1 MDALWCAILPHLST
15 ILPHLATALA
25 TLTVGYLFLPSKW
38 VEKRIDLKFTKEL
51 EWEKAAFNQQLEEKR
66 FSLSQ
71 KAIRQAKVYE
81 KETLALETILGH
93 LAASYEA
100 LQILMTP
107 FSIGTDLNYIE
118 KESLSQVL
126 AGYDLEEEQKE
137 SIISSSNPNDQLYKI
152 QQANKLNSLGE
163 AMSGLEKAYQ
173 QNSVFLDKQLEEP
186 FNEILLLQ
194 RKIFKGQD

>member
-1 MDALWCAILPHLST
+1 M
-15 ILPHLATALA
+15 
-25 TLTVGYLFLPSKW
+25 
-38 VEKRIDLKFTKEL
+38 
-51 EWEKAAFNQQLEEKR
+51 
-66 FSLSQ
+66 
-71 KAIRQAKVYE
+71 
-81 KETLALETILGH
+81 GH